1 MSETLFT
8 TLISFVCGYCVGYY
22 FYELLRPKNLKK
34 KFLNFFQVTIEKM
47 DSLTHTLKN
56 LSISDDWYSG
66 EDLCKENQFLEKTKE
81 KFEEV
86 ISSSNCS
93 FYF

>member
-1 MSETLFT
+1 
-8 TLISFVCGYCVGYY
+8 
-22 FYELLRPKNLKK
+22 
-34 KFLNFFQVTIEKM
+34 M
-47 DSLTHTLKN
+47 DSLTHILKN

-81 KFEEV
+81 KFEEI

-93 FYF
+93 LKSDDFFKFS